1 MQFTNLTRA
10 EEIGAN
16 CYLLESGKSRVLLDA
31 GMHPREVGS
40 RATPDF
46 SLLEGRGFDAMVLTH
61 AHQDH
66 VGCLPL
72 AMRQAPGAPVYM
84 TEATS
89 GLSEVMLHNSV
100 NVMMRQREEVG
111 APDLPLVSHREIE
124 NAMDRW
130 EVVRLAEKFALGED
144 ITG

>member
-16 CYLLESGKSRVLLDA
+16 CYLLESGRSRVLLDA

-40 RATPDF
+40 PATPDF

-72 AMRQAPGAPVYM
+72 AMRQAPGAPVC
-84 TEATS
+84 
-89 GLSEVMLHNSV
+89 L
-100 NVMMRQREEVG
+100 R
-111 APDLPLVSHREIE
+111 
-124 NAMDRW
+124 
-130 EVVRLAEKFALGED
+130 
-144 ITG
+144 